1 MDKVRQ
7 MHQGRLAIRQDEAR
21 KLKLKIKSLLE
32 SILLYLD
39 PLENYEELE
48 IDVAFSQMTE
58 LVATWTEY
66 KEILADIK
74 AANKILGRE

>member
-1 MDKVRQ
+1 MDRERQ
-7 MHQGRLAIRQDEAR
+7 MHQGRLAIKKQEA
-21 KLKLKIKSLLE
+21 KAFELKIKGLLE
-32 SILLYLD
+32 SVRLHLD
-39 PLENYEELE
+39 PLEKIAELE

-58 LVATWTEY
+58 LVATWAEY

>member
-21 KLKLKIKSLLE
+21 KLKIKIKGLLE

>member
-58 LVATWTEY
+58 LVASWTEY

-74 AANKILGRE
+74 AANKVLGRE